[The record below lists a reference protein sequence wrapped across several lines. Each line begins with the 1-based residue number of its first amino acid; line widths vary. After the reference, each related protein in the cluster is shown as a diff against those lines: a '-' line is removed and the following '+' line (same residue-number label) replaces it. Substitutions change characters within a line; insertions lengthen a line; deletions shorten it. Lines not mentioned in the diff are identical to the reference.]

1 MTLPLQMM
9 LVHTNLPL
17 PPMPQVAETCQLAL
31 ERIQY
36 FQQHAAAAA
45 QEASSS
51 PYLSVDPTPPFPADT
66 PLEQLRSTLLD
77 PQAPMFDVSV
87 QYWSFCCGVLQ

>member
-1 MTLPLQMM
+1 
-9 LVHTNLPL
+9 
-17 PPMPQVAETCQLAL
+17 L

-45 QEASSS
+45 QEASAS

-66 PLEQLRSTLLD
+66 PLEQLRATLLD
-77 PQAPMFDVSV
+77 PQAPMFDVSGTNQLQGPETGGTAAAV
-87 QYWSFCCGVLQ
+87 FRESKRQVLMQSTPYHGLL